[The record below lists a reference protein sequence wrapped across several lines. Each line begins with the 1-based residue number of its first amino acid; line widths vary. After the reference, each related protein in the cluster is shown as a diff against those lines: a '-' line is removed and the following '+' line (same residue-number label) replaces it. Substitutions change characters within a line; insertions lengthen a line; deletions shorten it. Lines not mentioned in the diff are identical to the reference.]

1 MLLIYNITSALYNKK
16 EVVIVSFLV
25 IIAYKGESTM
35 PLLSFLLFVFVTS
48 FTPGPNNIMAMLFA
62 NKYGLKKTIKFC
74 FGVGAGFFVIMLL
87 CSYFNVLLENF
98 IPKIEFIMTIL
109 GAIYMLY
116 LAMKIIF
123 SSTKAKDDNDDK
135 NNSFIAGMLLQFI
148 NPKGILYGITAIS
161 TFILPYYSSN
171 FSLLFFSLFLAFVG
185 FMSTFCWSMFGS
197 VFQTFLSKYRSQF
210 NVIMALL
217 LVYSAISILTH

>member
-1 MLLIYNITSALYNKK
+1 
-16 EVVIVSFLV
+16 
-25 IIAYKGESTM
+25 M
-35 PLLSFLLFVFVTS
+35 PLLSFLLYIFVTS

-62 NKYGLKKTIKFC
+62 NKYGLKKTIRFC
-74 FGVGAGFFVIMLL
+74 LGVGAGFFVIMLL
-87 CSYFNVLLENF
+87 CSYFNLLLKHF

-116 LAMKIIF
+116 LAIKIM
-123 SSTKAKDDNDDK
+123 TNKNKDKDNDMDK
-135 NNSFIAGMLLQFI
+135 NNSFLAGMLLQFI

-161 TFILPYYSSN
+161 TFILPYHTSN
-171 FSLLFFSLFLAFVG
+171 FSLIFFSLFLAFVG

-197 VFQTFLSKYRSQF
+197 VFQNFLSKYRSQF

-217 LVYSAISILTH
+217 LVYSAVSILVE

>member
-1 MLLIYNITSALYNKK
+1 MSI
-16 EVVIVSFLV
+16 LV

-87 CSYFNVLLENF
+87 CSYFNVLLENS

-116 LAMKIIF
+116 LAIKII
-123 SSTKAKDDNDDK
+123 SSSNKAKDDNDDK

-148 NPKGILYGITAIS
+148 NPKGILIWHHGNIDLHPT
-161 TFILPYYSSN
+161 L
-171 FSLLFFSLFLAFVG
+171 SLFKFQFTILFIISG
-185 FMSTFCWSMFGS
+185 FCWF
-197 VFQTFLSKYRSQF
+197 
-210 NVIMALL
+210 
-217 LVYSAISILTH
+217 